1 MANNKSKTYRIF
13 YSLEEH
19 LEIPMFLLAL
29 VWLYLF
35 VKEMFSGLSSFE
47 NDLILVIWILFILEF
62 IIKLIVAPRKLE
74 FVKDNWITVIA
85 LLIPALR
92 VFRLVKAISLLN
104 SVRVVNSTKI
114 IRAVTSGKRFFSAL
128 QEAQGPMPKPE
139 MDMGV
144 LLAYSKPEN
153 REALHAYARQLLK
166 DVEPELEQSSGMPW
180 NFDITDAV
188 RLETDEPRRPSDF
201 LDAAS
206 QRMAEG
212 PYDLMAVVTDVGL
225 MSRKH
230 LLVPGLSSSVS
241 RILVISTRKLTTTGK
256 GEENLELTHPRSR
269 FNGAAIFLKLVGS
282 IFGLRRTSAFPRALM
297 NIKDFSR
304 NIDRVPSF
312 SEAEREKMRRRA
324 EDVPDRELREGNW
337 LESFIFHILMSLR
350 HPREFFRPLF
360 ANKAFLLPL
369 SLPGL
374 ATAAVAPAFILV
386 FTAEIWDVGLGMTN
400 TTAIVYAIVSVL
412 LASFYLVGIQS
423 LFLPRKEKRVVTEH
437 LAVANSV
444 IYCSI
449 FFACIGLFLLV
460 GLLMMLLELY
470 VFPTDLMQ
478 TWPTLETGSIGLEE
492 QIRLAIFISTVGV
505 TTGALAGG
513 LDKRTVVQHLALF
526 GDRF

>member
-1 MANNKSKTYRIF
+1 MNRRRRTYRIF
-13 YSLEEH
+13 YYLEEH

-35 VKEMFSGLSSFE
+35 IKEMVAGLSSFE
-47 NDLILVIWILFILEF
+47 EDLILVVWGLFILEF
-62 IIKLIVAPRKLE
+62 VIKIIVAPRKQE
-74 FVKDNWITVIA
+74 FLKDNWITIIA

-92 VFRLVKAISLLN
+92 VLRLVRALSLLN

-128 QEAQGPMPKPE
+128 QEAQGPMPAPE
-139 MDMGV
+139 MDMGIM
-144 LLAYSKPEN
+144 LAYSKPEN
-153 REALHAYARQLLK
+153 REALHVYARQLLE
-166 DVEPELEQSSGMPW
+166 DVLPELEQSSGMPW
-180 NFDITDAV
+180 NFDVTDAV

-201 LDAAS
+201 LDSAS

-212 PYDLMAVVTDVGL
+212 PYDLVAVITDVGL

-230 LLVPGLSSSVS
+230 LLVAGLSSKVS
-241 RILVISTRKLTTTGK
+241 RIMVISTRKLITTGK
-256 GEENLELTHPRSR
+256 GHENLALTHSKSR
-269 FNGAAIFLKLVGS
+269 FNGAALFLKLVGS
-282 IFGLRRTSAFPRALM
+282 IFDLRKSRAFPKGIM
-297 NIKDFSR
+297 NIKDFNR
-304 NIDRVPSF
+304 DVQQVPSF
-312 SEAEREKMRRRA
+312 SDEERKKMRKRA

-350 HPREFFRPLF
+350 HPGEFFRPLLVNN
-360 ANKAFLLPL
+360 ALLLPL

-400 TTAIVYAIVSVL
+400 TTAVIYAIVSVL
-412 LASFYLVGIQS
+412 LASFYLVSIQS
-423 LFLPRKEKRVVTEH
+423 LFLPRKEKRVITEH

-449 FFACIGLFLLV
+449 FLACVGLFLFV
-460 GLLMMLLELY
+460 GLLMLVIEFY
-470 VFPTDLMQ
+470 VFPADLMQ
-478 TWPTLETGSIGLEE
+478 TWPTLETGSIDLE
-492 QIRLAIFISTVGV
+492 QRLRLAIFISTVGV

-513 LDKRTVVQHLALF
+513 LDKRAVIQHLALF
-526 GDRF
+526 SNRF

>member
-1 MANNKSKTYRIF
+1 MANNKSRTYRIF

-35 VKEMFSGLSSFE
+35 GKEMITGLSTFE
-47 NDLILVIWILFILEF
+47 EDLILVIWILFILEYL
-62 IIKLIVAPRKLE
+62 IKLFVAPRKME
-74 FVKDNWITVIA
+74 FVKDNWITLIA
-85 LLIPALR
+85 LLVPALR
-92 VFRLVKAISLLN
+92 VLRLVKAISLLN

-128 QEAQGPMPKPE
+128 QEAQGPRPAPK
-139 MDMGV
+139 MDMGI

-153 REALHAYARQLLK
+153 REALLSYARQLME
-166 DVEPELEQSSGMPW
+166 DVKPELEQSSGMPW

-188 RLETDEPRRPSDF
+188 RLETDEARRPSDF
-201 LDAAS
+201 LDSAS

-212 PYDLMAVVTDVGL
+212 PYDLMAVITDVGI

-241 RILVISTRKLTTTGK
+241 RIMVLSTRKLITTGK
-256 GEENLELTHPRSR
+256 GEENLELNHSKSR
-269 FNGAAIFLKLVGS
+269 YNGAALFLKLTGH
-282 IFGLRRTSAFPRALM
+282 IFGLRRTRAVPRAVM
-297 NIKDFSR
+297 NIKDFHR
-304 NIDRVPSF
+304 DLQKVPSF
-312 SEAEREKMRRRA
+312 SEAEQKKMHERA
-324 EDVPDRELREGNW
+324 SDIPDRELREGNW

-350 HPREFFRPLF
+350 HPREFFRPLLV
-360 ANKAFLLPL
+360 NKALFLPL

-412 LASFYLVGIQS
+412 LASFYLVSIQS

-449 FFACIGLFLLV
+449 FIACVGLFLLV
-460 GLLMMLLELY
+460 GVLMLLLEFY
-470 VFPTDLMQ
+470 VFPAGLMQ
-478 TWPTLETGSIGLEE
+478 TWPTLETGTIGLEE
-492 QIRLAIFISTVGV
+492 QLRLAIFISTVGV

-513 LDKRTVVQHLALF
+513 LDKRTVVQQLALF
-526 GDRF
+526 SEKI